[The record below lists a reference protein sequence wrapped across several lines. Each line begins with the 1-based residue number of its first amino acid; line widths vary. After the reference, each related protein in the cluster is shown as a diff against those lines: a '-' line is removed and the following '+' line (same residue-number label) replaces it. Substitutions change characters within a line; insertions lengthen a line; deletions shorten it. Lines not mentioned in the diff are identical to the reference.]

1 MLQDPKVPKW
11 LFKVRKWTKLSVWVV
26 PKIGCYS
33 NCQVCNLIDVSDG
46 VRHDEAGWAISTL
59 GCHIEPHREMQ
70 TQNVHRW
77 VCRILEYW
85 NWQKVERFFHHG
97 NYNFHLCQGWRP
109 ELIVTCKDDQ
119 GLKST
124 PPNIIFL
131 TTGFFLL
138 LSVFQKDWW
147 SGMVITQKLM
157 DTEKQMETQ
166 KRIISHLSTTPTMPM
181 WCNVVTMRNRK
192 HWV

>member
-1 MLQDPKVPKW
+1 MLQDHKVPKW

-124 PPNIIFL
+124 PPNIIFF
-131 TTGFFLL
+131 TTGLAIWFGYHPET
-138 LSVFQKDWW
+138 D
-147 SGMVITQKLM
+147 GY
-157 DTEKQMETQ
+157 TETDGNTETDNF
-166 KRIISHLSTTPTMPM
+166 TPIDYSDNA
-181 WCNVVTMRNRK
+181 NVV
-192 HWV
+192 